1 MNHKTIRLGG
11 RSYVILSFTPATAK
25 RIITTL
31 RGLEAKELKDLPDG
45 LSLMAEAVSIAI
57 AGSGILSRFKAFRIK
72 KQIIRHSKTEE
83 LIQATGDI
91 LEFIPTTEFYT
102 ISKIT
107 EQFNQI
113 ISK

>member
-11 RSYVILSFTPATAK
+11 RSYAILSFTPATVK

-57 AGSGILSRFKAFRIK
+57 AGSRILSRFKASQIK
-72 KQIIRHSKTEE
+72 KRIIRRAKIEE
-83 LIQATGDI
+83 LIQTTVDI